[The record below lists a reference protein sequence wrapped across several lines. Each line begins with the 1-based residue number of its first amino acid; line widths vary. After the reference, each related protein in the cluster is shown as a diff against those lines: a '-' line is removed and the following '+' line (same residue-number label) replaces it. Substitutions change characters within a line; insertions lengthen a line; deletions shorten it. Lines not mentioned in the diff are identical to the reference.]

1 MTVIVCIVSIIA
13 IVFLGFI
20 GLSIMALMK
29 VSKLTPEE
37 EAKLEDYLNERG
49 KARIENT
56 QPMTKN
62 DGPAAENERKSD

>member
-1 MTVIVCIVSIIA
+1 MVFIWCFISFIVGGMAGAFVMGLVSI
-13 IVFLGFI
+13 
-20 GLSIMALMK
+20 
-29 VSKLTPEE
+29 SKLTPEE

-56 QPMTKN
+56 EPMTKN